1 MNENE
6 FKQCFLFKGCLSRTG
21 ACYSCEPTDDGCP
34 IYRYFKEIFNKSE
47 EQNTIV
53 KRYCDF
59 CQNHEPGDTLYDRTS
74 WDGGVG
80 YDYINNI
87 QYCPICGKKLK
98 TWKERKEEEFKAKK
112 ELNNG

>member
-6 FKQCFLFKGCLSRTG
+6 SKQCFLFKGCPGRTG
-21 ACYSCEPTDDGCP
+21 SCYSCGPTDDGCP
-34 IYRYFKEIFNKSE
+34 IYRYFKEMFDKSKE
-47 EQNTIV
+47 RNIIV
-53 KRYCDF
+53 KRRCDF
-59 CQNHEPGDTLYDRTS
+59 CQIHEPGDTLYDRTS
-74 WDGGVG
+74 WDGGIG
-80 YDYINNI
+80 YNYINNI